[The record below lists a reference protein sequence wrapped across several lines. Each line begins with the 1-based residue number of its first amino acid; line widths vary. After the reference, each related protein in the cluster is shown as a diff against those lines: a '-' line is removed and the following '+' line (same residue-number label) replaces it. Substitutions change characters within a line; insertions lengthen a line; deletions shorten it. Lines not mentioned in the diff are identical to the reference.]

1 MEESQNIL
9 EPIGNSDNA
18 ALVPIENLIYV
29 IRGQQVMLDS
39 DLARLYGVE
48 TRRLNE
54 QVKRN
59 IERFPDDFM
68 IQLTKDEVQNL
79 MSQFATSSSRSQNV
93 ISGWGG
99 NRKPPYAFTENGV
112 AMLSSVLRSKTSI
125 EVNIRI
131 MRAFTAMRSFLM
143 NNAHM
148 FKRIETIEHNYLLVN
163 RHLSEHDRKFEEILS
178 RLDDKDS
185 EPIEGFF
192 FEGQIFDAYSLI
204 SDLIRKATRR
214 IVLIDNYVDDRILK
228 VLTKRGE
235 GVSAIIYT
243 DPHHSQITNDLRRHN
258 AQYPKIDVRHCTNVH
273 DRFMIID
280 DTVYFIG
287 GSIKDLGKKIV
298 AFSQMHQNPNDILSK
313 LR

>member
-192 FEGQIFDAYSLI
+192 FEGQIFDDFRFNQEGNKENCA
-204 SDLIRKATRR
+204 
-214 IVLIDNYVDDRILK
+214 DRQL
-228 VLTKRGE
+228 
-235 GVSAIIYT
+235 
-243 DPHHSQITNDLRRHN
+243 
-258 AQYPKIDVRHCTNVH
+258 C
-273 DRFMIID
+273 
-280 DTVYFIG
+280 
-287 GSIKDLGKKIV
+287 
-298 AFSQMHQNPNDILSK
+298 
-313 LR
+313 